1 MIDDSRKRDE
11 IGFDNQIS
19 IAVEYFQKQIAS
31 DTHFR
36 LVTHLD
42 ADGLTAASIIAKCL
56 TRQDIIFRIRVV
68 KQLDETV
75 INHLSNEEP
84 TPIVFTDIGSSSLD
98 LLKSKLSKADLIIL
112 DHHQP
117 VDVTIPSLLHINP
130 HLFGIDGA
138 TEISGSGVAYYL
150 AKAIDSINNDLACL
164 AVIGALG
171 DSQDKNPQRALIGL
185 NCSIVNQAIN
195 NKTLAVERDL
205 LFYGRETRP
214 IHKALSYTTNP
225 FLPGLSGEED
235 KCLGFLVNLGIPLKH
250 GDRWRALNDLNDHEK
265 REIFSEI
272 VKLLSITNQSHDS
285 AFTLIGDVY
294 TLVDEERGTA
304 LRDAR
309 EYASLLNACGRM
321 EKSGLGI
328 SIAIGNRGDALDE
341 VAVVYTSYKK
351 LLAEYLEWIHS
362 NPTVIKEYPNMYLLN
377 GIDQIDEKLIG
388 PITSILTSSN
398 VIQNKPIIAVASA
411 EQNLIKLSGRIPISP
426 LIENIDLGSIFQEA
440 ALKFNGSG
448 GGHNVAAGAL
458 LPKKDFGDIMH
469 YINEQLSVHVKSS
482 H

>member
-1 MIDDSRKRDE
+1 MIDDSRNRDE
-11 IGFDNQIS
+11 TGFHNR
-19 IAVEYFQKQIAS
+19 IATTAEYFQKQIAT

-42 ADGLTAASIIAKCL
+42 ADGITAASIIAKCL
-56 TRQDIIFRIRVV
+56 TRQDVIFRIRVV

-75 INHLSNEEP
+75 IEHLAKEEP

-98 LLKSKLSKADLIIL
+98 LLKPKLSKADLIIL

-117 VDVTIPSLLHINP
+117 DKITLQSPLHINH
-130 HLFGIDGA
+130 HLFGIDG
-138 TEISGSGVAYYL
+138 TREISGAGVAYYL
-150 AKAIDSINNDLACL
+150 AEAIDSVNSDLACL

-185 NCSIVNQAIN
+185 NCSIVTQAIN
-195 NKTLAVERDL
+195 DETLTVERDL

-235 KCLGFLVNLGIPLKH
+235 KCLGFLINLGIPLKH

-272 VKLLSITNQSHDS
+272 VKLLSIHNQSNDS
-285 AFTLIGDVY
+285 AFTLIGDIY
-294 TLVDEERGTA
+294 TLVGEERGTA

-309 EYASLLNACGRM
+309 EYATLLNACGRM

-328 SIAIGNRGDALDE
+328 TIAIGNRGDALDE

-351 LLAEYLEWIHS
+351 KLAEYLEWIHT
-362 NPTVIKEYPNMYLLN
+362 NPSAIKEYKNMYLLD
-377 GIDQIDEKLIG
+377 GIEQIDEKLIG
-388 PITSILTSSN
+388 PVTSILTSSS
-398 VIQNKPIIAVASA
+398 IIKNKPIIAVASA
-411 EQNLIKLSGRIPISP
+411 EENLIKLSGRIPISP
-426 LIENIDLGSIFQEA
+426 LVENIDLGSIFHEA

-448 GGHNVAAGAL
+448 GGHDVAAGAL
-458 LPKKDFGDIMH
+458 VPGKDFEEIMGF
-469 YINEQLSVHVKSS
+469 INEQLGTFHK
-482 H
+482 

>member
-1 MIDDSRKRDE
+1 MIDDSRNRDE
-11 IGFDNQIS
+11 TGFHNQI
-19 IAVEYFQKQIAS
+19 ATTAEYFQKQIAT

-42 ADGLTAASIIAKCL
+42 ADGITAASIIAKCL
-56 TRQDIIFRIRVV
+56 TRQEVIFRIRVV

-75 INHLSNEEP
+75 IEHLAKEEP

-98 LLKSKLSKADLIIL
+98 LLKLKLSKADLIIL

-117 VDVTIPSLLHINP
+117 EKITLPSLLHINP

-138 TEISGSGVAYYL
+138 REISGAGVAYYL
-150 AKAIDSINNDLACL
+150 AEAIDSLNNDLACL

-185 NCSIVNQAIN
+185 NSSIVTQAIN
-195 NKTLAVERDL
+195 NETLTVERDL

-235 KCLGFLVNLGIPLKH
+235 KCLGFLINLGIPLKH
-250 GDRWRALNDLNDHEK
+250 GNRWRALNDLNDHEK

-272 VKLLSITNQSHDS
+272 VKLLSIHNQSNHS

-294 TLVDEERGTA
+294 TLVGEERGTA

-309 EYASLLNACGRM
+309 EYATLLNACGRM

-328 SIAIGNRGDALDE
+328 TIAIGNRGDALDE

-351 LLAEYLEWIHS
+351 KLAEYLEWIHTH
-362 NPTVIKEYPNMYLLN
+362 PTAITEYTNMYLLD
-377 GIDQIDEKLIG
+377 GIEQIDEKLIG
-388 PITSILTSSN
+388 PVTSILTSSYI
-398 VIQNKPIIAVASA
+398 IQNKPIIAVASA
-411 EQNLIKLSGRIPISP
+411 DENLIKLSGRIPISP
-426 LIENIDLGSIFQEA
+426 LVKNIDLGSIFQEA
-440 ALKFNGSG
+440 ALKFNGFG
-448 GGHNVAAGAL
+448 GGHDVAAGAL
-458 LPKKDFGDIMH
+458 LPEKDFEEIMGF
-469 YINEQLSVHVKSS
+469 INQQLGTFHK
-482 H
+482 

>member
-11 IGFDNQIS
+11 IGFHNQI
-19 IAVEYFQKQIAS
+19 ATVAEYFQKQIS
-31 DTHFR
+31 TDTHFR
-36 LVTHLD
+36 IVTHLD

-56 TRQDIIFRIRVV
+56 IRQEVTFRIRVV

-75 INHLSNEEP
+75 IDHLAKEEP

-98 LLKSKLSKADLIIL
+98 LLKPKLNKVDLIIL

-117 VDVTIPSLLHINP
+117 DKITFPSLLHINP
-130 HLFGIDGA
+130 HLFEIDGA
-138 TEISGSGVAYYL
+138 RELSGAGVAYYL
-150 AKAIDSINNDLACL
+150 TKAIDSANNDLACL

-171 DSQDKNPQRALIGL
+171 DSQDKNPQRALMGL
-185 NCSIVNQAIN
+185 NRSIVTQAIN
-195 NKTLAVERDL
+195 NKNLVVERDL

-272 VKLLSITNQSHDS
+272 VKLLSINNQSNDS
-285 AFTLIGDVY
+285 AFTLIGDIY

-309 EYASLLNACGRM
+309 EYATLLNACGRM

-328 SIAIGNRGDALDE
+328 TIAIGNRGDALEE
-341 VAVVYTSYKK
+341 VSVVYTSYKK
-351 LLAEYLEWIHS
+351 LLAESLEWIRS
-362 NPTVIKEYPNMYLLN
+362 NPTAIKEYTNLFLLN
-377 GIDQIDEKLIG
+377 GIEQIDEKLIG
-388 PITSILTSSN
+388 PVTSILTSSD
-398 VIQNKPIIAVASA
+398 ILQNKPIIAVASA
-411 EQNLIKLSGRIPISP
+411 DQNLIKLSGRIPMSP
-426 LIENIDLGSIFQEA
+426 LSENIDLGSIFQRV
-440 ALKFNGSG
+440 ALEFNGSG

-458 LPKKDFGDIMH
+458 LPRKDFEDIIAF
-469 YINEQLSVHVKSS
+469 INEQLGTFNK
-482 H
+482 